1 MKKNLIRL
9 FSFLLVILILFGS
22 LNLAME
28 DENHRWS
35 MFYRLPKNSID
46 VVFMGNSHNFSTFQP
61 QIIDN
66 IIPVNSYVVGVPGEN
81 TFVTYYELKELL
93 RYQHP
98 KVVVLESFATNVTG
112 SEDMG
117 YIYEF
122 LDPGRFDIN
131 RYMVAKEFL
140 GLENAFSIF
149 PALRT
154 RIYWNPL
161 SHYTS
166 NFVYHAFEEKNFA
179 ITKDMGANPKENII
193 SQTDYSGGLK
203 ESWINSISTS
213 AENLAYLQKIYDL
226 CKAEGIQLIITSVPV
241 ISQVPELTSE
251 IDKFTSENN
260 IPYFTYEQ
268 SQFNHLHFANTTH
281 VSIFG
286 SVIISVEI
294 AQKLANYLNL
304 PIDETSLH
312 YYQTFF
318 YSDYKIT
325 NQGNDYQIQLQQ
337 TEPNLITEYTWNIQ
351 DTSTGEVILEE
362 SVNQSS
368 VNFKLSKPGKYR
380 IAVTIK
386 NPEGDYQVNAWF
398 VVTKET

>member
-1 MKKNLIRL
+1 M
-9 FSFLLVILILFGS
+9 
-22 LNLAME
+22 AME

-61 QIIDN
+61 QIIDS
-66 IIPVNSYVVGVPGEN
+66 IIPVTSYVVGVPGEN
-81 TFVTYYELKELL
+81 TFVTYYELRELL
-93 RYQHP
+93 QYQHP

-140 GLENAFSIF
+140 GMENAFSIF

-161 SHYTS
+161 SHYAS
-166 NFVYHAFEEKNFA
+166 NFVYHAFEERNLE

-193 SQTDYSGGLK
+193 SQKDYSGGLK
-203 ESWINSISTS
+203 GSWIQSISPN
-213 AENLAYLQKIYDL
+213 AENLTYLQKIYDL
-226 CKAEGIQLIITSVPV
+226 CNEEGIQLMITSAPV
-241 ISQVPELTSE
+241 ISQVPELTNE
-251 IDKFTSENN
+251 IIKFTSDNN
-260 IPYFTYEQ
+260 IPYITYEQ

-294 AQKLANYLNL
+294 AQKLADYLHL
-304 PIDETSLH
+304 PVDETSLQ
-312 YYQTFF
+312 YYQSYIF
-318 YSDYKIT
+318 SDYKIT
-325 NQGNDYQIQLQQ
+325 NQGNDYQIQLLQ
-337 TEPNLITEYTWNIQ
+337 TEPDIKTEYTWNIQ
-351 DTSTGEVILEE
+351 DTSTGEVLLNKSMI
-362 SVNQSS
+362 QSS
-368 VNFKLSKPGKYR
+368 VNFELSKPGKYR
-380 IAVTIK
+380 ITVTIK
-386 NPEGDYQVNAWF
+386 NPDGDYQVNAWF
-398 VVTKET
+398 VVAKET